1 VLKCGILYHKTHRI
15 SILKKELQNIMMAST
30 HILTGV
36 SIAFAAQTITPA
48 NDIVTFTAVMMT
60 TIAGSLLP
68 DIDHH
73 NSWIGRR
80 AWPLSIIIQ
89 MGLRH
94 RGAVHSL
101 LGALVTLGVAIGIC
115 LFLNFSMVYAYYF
128 FIGYLGHLFG
138 DCLTNSGVPLFWPI
152 KKKVR
157 FPVTFATGTWQETIF
172 SMLLGGFVMWQG
184 YNSDLLGLP
193 EKIWEIRG
201 FWG

>member
-1 VLKCGILYHKTHRI
+1 
-15 SILKKELQNIMMAST
+15 MAST

-48 NDIVTFTAVMMT
+48 NDVVAFTAVMVP

-101 LGALVTLGVAIGIC
+101 LAAVISLVVAMGIC
-115 LFLNFSMVYAYYF
+115 SFLKVPVAFAYYF
-128 FIGYLGHLFG
+128 FFGYLGHLLG
-138 DCLTNSGVPLFWPI
+138 DCLTNSGIPLFWPV
-152 KKKVR
+152 KKRVR
-157 FPVTFATGTWQETIF
+157 FPVTLSTGTWQETIF

-184 YNSDLLGLP
+184 YNSDVLGLS
-193 EKIWEIRG
+193 EKIWAIRKG
-201 FWG
+201 FLG

>member
-1 VLKCGILYHKTHRI
+1 
-15 SILKKELQNIMMAST
+15 MMAST

-36 SIAFAAQTITPA
+36 SVTFAAQTIMPA
-48 NDIVTFTAVMMT
+48 NDTIIFTAVMMA
-60 TIAGSLLP
+60 TIAGSLFP

-94 RGAVHSL
+94 RGAIHSL
-101 LGALVTLGVAIGIC
+101 LAAVIALAVVMGTC
-115 LFLNFSMVYAYYF
+115 LFLTWPMVYAYYF
-128 FIGYLGHLFG
+128 FLGYLGHLFG

-157 FPVTFATGTWQETIF
+157 FPVTLATGTWQETIF
-172 SMLLGGFVMWQG
+172 SFLLGGFVMWQG
-184 YNSDLLGLP
+184 YNSQLLGIP
-193 EKIWEIRG
+193 GKIWEIRSG
-201 FWG
+201 FF